1 MIDSEIRDQTY
12 QFFLEE
18 APELLQIIETRL
30 LQFAQEPS
38 SATIH
43 DLMRAAHSI
52 KGGAATVGLDAIK
65 TIAHRLESIF
75 RGLCCDTTEIDTEL
89 ESLLLQAFDCL
100 REPLEQQISEGNFD
114 QESALATAEPIFTR
128 IEELLGDALKEADN
142 YIPSST
148 DLGVDMLASIFEVD
162 VAQGIE
168 RLATV
173 VANPQ
178 DYDVVAELHTQ
189 AEVFAGFAEIL
200 DLPGFGAIAKTVIA
214 ALDNHPEQVL
224 QILPL
229 ALADFQ
235 AAKEAV
241 LAGDRTQG
249 GSPSAALAAFSQD
262 TQQEQI
268 EEVRGVPGA
277 YSPFGSDSTPP
288 ISQAPQLTETPTAIS
303 LEDFDHLLPETET
316 PTILEVPSEAVV
328 ISPNSEPEEIETIE
342 IETVTSLISSESPQ
356 PSPKTTSGNNQ
367 FSQKPSIEEQ
377 GNQKNRS
384 SLPAKLGSTNNL
396 KVRVDLNRLE
406 KMNNLVGELVI
417 NRNSMT
423 LRHEKLKRIGRKLQQ
438 RIDQLQQLIS
448 QFQTLS
454 DQMIVAPI
462 NSELNPQPKSTLK
475 EEVARLEYGQNQ
487 ELTNFDSLEMD
498 RYGNMHSSIQGVLEE
513 MMQLEEVVEDVA
525 LLTRQSDRTIKH
537 QQQTLSQL
545 RDELMWARMLPLET
559 MLNKFPRGLRD
570 LSLKYQKP
578 VNLKMNGTEV
588 LVDKGMLEKLHDPLL
603 HLLRN
608 AFDHGIESPEIRRGQ
623 GKSETGTIEISAA
636 HRGNRTLI
644 EVSDDGR
651 GLDLEKIAQ
660 RALERGWLSIDQL
673 AKITKE
679 QLLDFIFEPGFST
692 TDRVSELSGRGV
704 GLDVVRSQLQ
714 AVKGTVKVTSSPGE
728 GTTFTLSLPLT
739 LTVAKLLV
747 CSVESTLVALPA
759 ASIEG
764 IILPKTEQIKELGE
778 QRVFSWRE
786 KLLPVYRLTDLLEY
800 HYPVSVKPKSKICVT
815 VSEPEP
821 GRATIL
827 IVRGEKQNFALEIE
841 GCSEEQELVIK
852 PLVGAIAPPNYIDG
866 CTVLGDGSL
875 LPAIDAAALLAYV
888 QEQKQAK
895 AATQTSLTSS
905 TTATNQNSL
914 TNTVKTV
921 RVPTV
926 LAVDD
931 STMMRRTLAL
941 TLEKV
946 GYRVLQ
952 ARDGWEAIE
961 LLQQNSQIEL
971 IVSDLEMPNLN
982 GFEFLNQLRQDPGFS
997 QIPVVMLTSRSNNK
1011 HRQLAMQLGASAYL
1025 SKPYIEQEFLAVLKT
1040 IMGQEQNILSL
1051 PYAV

>member
-1 MIDSEIRDQTY
+1 MIDPEIRDQTY

-18 APELLQIIETRL
+18 APELLQIIEAGL
-30 LQFAQEPS
+30 LQFTQEPS

-89 ESLLLQAFDCL
+89 ESLLLQAYDCL
-100 REPLEQQISEGNFD
+100 REPLEQQIREGNFD
-114 QESALATAEPIFTR
+114 QELALATAEPILTR

-148 DLGVDMLASIFEVD
+148 DLGIDMLSSIFEVD

-168 RLATV
+168 CLATV
-173 VANPQ
+173 AANPQ
-178 DYDVVAELHTQ
+178 DYEVAKELQTQ

-200 DLPGFGAIAKTVIA
+200 DLPGFGAIAKAVID
-214 ALDNHPEQVL
+214 ALAHHPEQAL

-241 LAGDRTQG
+241 MAGDRTQG
-249 GSPSAALAAFSQD
+249 GSPSAALAAFSQN

-268 EEVRGVPGA
+268 DEVRGVPGA
-277 YSPFGSDSTPP
+277 YSPLGSDSTLP
-288 ISQAPQLTETPTAIS
+288 IAQAPQLTETPTVIS
-303 LEDFDHLLPETET
+303 LEDFEHLLPETET

-328 ISPNSEPEEIETIE
+328 ISPNPELEEIET
-342 IETVTSLISSESPQ
+342 IETVTSLISSQSPQ
-356 PSPKTTSGNNQ
+356 PSPQTTPENNQ
-367 FSQKPSIEEQ
+367 FVPKPSIEEQ
-377 GNQKNRS
+377 GSQKNRS
-384 SLPAKLGSTNNL
+384 SLPAQLGPTNNL

-423 LRHEKLKRIGRKLQQ
+423 LRHEQLKRIGRKLQQ

-462 NSELNPQPKSTLK
+462 NSELTPQPKSTLT
-475 EEVARLEYGQNQ
+475 EEVARLEQGQNQ

-559 MLNKFPRGLRD
+559 VLNRFPRGLRD

-578 VNLKMNGTEV
+578 VNLKMKGTEV
-588 LVDKGMLEKLHDPLL
+588 LVDKGMVEKLHDPLL

-608 AFDHGIESPEIRRGQ
+608 AFDHGIESPEIRREQ
-623 GKSETGTIEISAA
+623 GKPETGTIEISAA

-651 GLDLEKIAQ
+651 GLDIEKIAQ
-660 RALERGWLSIDQL
+660 RALERGWLSLDQL
-673 AKITKE
+673 ARTTKE

-692 TDRVSELSGRGV
+692 KDRVSELSGRGV

-714 AVKGTVKVTSSPGE
+714 AVKGTVKVSSSPGE

-764 IILPKTEQIKELGE
+764 VILPKTDQIKELGE

-786 KLLPVYRLTDLLEY
+786 KLLPVYRLKDLLEY
-800 HYPVSVKPKSKICVT
+800 NYPVSVKPKSKICVAL
-815 VSEPEP
+815 SEPEP
-821 GRATIL
+821 GRVTVL

-852 PLVGAIAPPNYIDG
+852 PLVGALAPPSYIDG

-895 AATQTSLTSS
+895 IATQPSLTSS
-905 TTATNQNSL
+905 TTNTNQNSL
-914 TNTVKTV
+914 TDTVKTV

-941 TLEKV
+941 TLQKV

-982 GFEFLNQLRQDPGFS
+982 GFEFLNQLRQDPRFS

-1040 IMGQEQNILSL
+1040 IMGQEQNIPSL
-1051 PYAV
+1051 PYAI

>member
-1 MIDSEIRDQTY
+1 MIDPEIRNQTY

-18 APELLQIIETRL
+18 APELLQIIEAGL
-30 LQFAQEPS
+30 LQFTQEPS

-89 ESLLLQAFDCL
+89 ESLLLQAYDCL
-100 REPLEQQISEGNFD
+100 REPLEQQIREGNFD
-114 QESALATAEPIFTR
+114 QELALATAEPILTR

-148 DLGVDMLASIFEVD
+148 DLGIDMLSSIFEVD

-168 RLATV
+168 CLATV
-173 VANPQ
+173 AANPQ
-178 DYDVVAELHTQ
+178 DYEVAKELQTQ

-200 DLPGFGAIAKTVIA
+200 DLPGFGAIAKAVID
-214 ALDNHPEQVL
+214 ALAHHPEQAL

-241 LAGDRTQG
+241 MAGDRTQG
-249 GSPSAALAAFSQD
+249 GNPSAALAAFSQN

-268 EEVRGVPGA
+268 DEVRGVPGA
-277 YSPFGSDSTPP
+277 YSPLGSDSTLP
-288 ISQAPQLTETPTAIS
+288 IAQAPQLTETPTVIS
-303 LEDFDHLLPETET
+303 LEDFEHLLPETET

-328 ISPNSEPEEIETIE
+328 ISPNPELEEIET
-342 IETVTSLISSESPQ
+342 IETVTSLISSQSPQ
-356 PSPKTTSGNNQ
+356 PSPQTTPENNQ
-367 FSQKPSIEEQ
+367 FVPKPSIEEQ
-377 GNQKNRS
+377 GSQKNRS
-384 SLPAKLGSTNNL
+384 SLPAQLGPTNNL

-423 LRHEKLKRIGRKLQQ
+423 LRHEQLKRIGRKLQQ

-462 NSELNPQPKSTLK
+462 NSELTPQPKSTLT
-475 EEVARLEYGQNQ
+475 EEVARLEQGQNQ

-559 MLNKFPRGLRD
+559 VLNRFPRGLRD

-578 VNLKMNGTEV
+578 VNLKMKGTEV
-588 LVDKGMLEKLHDPLL
+588 LVDKGMVEKLHDPLL

-660 RALERGWLSIDQL
+660 RALERGWLSLDQL
-673 AKITKE
+673 AKTTKE
-679 QLLDFIFEPGFST
+679 QLLDLIFEPGFST

-764 IILPKTEQIKELGE
+764 VILPKTDQIKELGE
-778 QRVFSWRE
+778 QRCQF
-786 KLLPVYRLTDLLEY
+786 
-800 HYPVSVKPKSKICVT
+800 
-815 VSEPEP
+815 
-821 GRATIL
+821 
-827 IVRGEKQNFALEIE
+827 
-841 GCSEEQELVIK
+841 
-852 PLVGAIAPPNYIDG
+852 ID
-866 CTVLGDGSL
+866 
-875 LPAIDAAALLAYV
+875 
-888 QEQKQAK
+888 
-895 AATQTSLTSS
+895 
-905 TTATNQNSL
+905 
-914 TNTVKTV
+914 
-921 RVPTV
+921 
-926 LAVDD
+926 
-931 STMMRRTLAL
+931 
-941 TLEKV
+941 
-946 GYRVLQ
+946 
-952 ARDGWEAIE
+952 
-961 LLQQNSQIEL
+961 
-971 IVSDLEMPNLN
+971 
-982 GFEFLNQLRQDPGFS
+982 
-997 QIPVVMLTSRSNNK
+997 
-1011 HRQLAMQLGASAYL
+1011 
-1025 SKPYIEQEFLAVLKT
+1025 
-1040 IMGQEQNILSL
+1040 
-1051 PYAV
+1051 